1 MEVIKF
7 QDPSFNRESFI
18 YWKSVDLT
26 RISILH
32 KTQIVLACIYTIKFN
47 NLRNVLTWQEVTYQP
62 IAVSK
67 EIYVV
72 LCFWGVLEFVFFAFF
87 AFFSLTKFYAFFVV
101 CQNVCANKI
110 IIQW

>member
-26 RISILH
+26 CISILH

-67 EIYVV
+67 EISIV
-72 LCFWGVLEFVFFAFF
+72 LCFLGFFLLFF
-87 AFFSLTKFYAFFVV
+87 H
-101 CQNVCANKI
+101 
-110 IIQW
+110 